1 MRRPNPDEWPK
12 LVEEFETS
20 GLQQKEFVAKH
31 DLPLGTLQYW
41 LYKKRKKRGLRA
53 SELAAESVAAF
64 LPLEVVASPAPQ
76 ALKSFFEV
84 ATVGGLV
91 LRFPVGADTAY
102 VARLLATLASA
113 GTAAST

>member
-12 LVEEFETS
+12 LVEEFEVS

-31 DLPLGTLQYW
+31 DLSLGTLQYW
-41 LYKKRKKRGLRA
+41 LYKKRKKQGLRA
-53 SELAAESVAAF
+53 TDLAAKSVAAF

-76 ALKSFFEV
+76 ARERFFEV
-84 ATVGGLV
+84 ATVGGMV
-91 LRFPVGADTAY
+91 LRFPVGADAAY
-102 VARLLATLASA
+102 VARLLAALGA